1 MVFDRISIGFCCF
14 SIWSSHDFD
23 ASSHADVAEF
33 EPAAM
38 AQTEEALKEEL
49 KALLQAQESWLEAAE
64 QLKHHRKG
72 GFS

>member
-1 MVFDRISIGFCCF
+1 MVFDRISIGFRCF

-33 EPAAM
+33 SPAAM
-38 AQTEEALKEEL
+38 ASEEALKEEL

-64 QLKHHRKG
+64 QIKHHRKG